1 MRHLSLL
8 SLSLVLISCS
18 ASRTGLLPNATVIR
32 TELYFGMSRPD
43 GGVVSDEQWGRFLD
57 TAITPRFPEG
67 LTVLDASGQY
77 RMTSGV
83 LVKERTKLLVIVHPP
98 AADSLLTQICRLYA
112 AAFNQESV
120 MKVSGSCSQE
130 FIGR

>member
-1 MRHLSLL
+1 MKHILLPLLSLL
-8 SLSLVLISCS
+8 LLSCG
-18 ASRTGLLPNATVIR
+18 ASRSGVLPDATMIR
-32 TELYFGMSRPD
+32 SELYFGMSRPD
-43 GGVVSDEQWGRFLD
+43 GGVVSDEQWSRFLD

-77 RMTSGV
+77 RMASGV
-83 LVKERTKLLVIVHPP
+83 LVKERTKMLVIVHPP

-120 MKVSGSCSQE
+120 MKVSGSCSQG